1 MKKFVLMSLIALLT
15 LPAMAQSKY
24 GADSVKCVQN
34 LSLYR
39 DYYKQKMYD
48 EAYKFWNIAYN
59 SCPASSERMYVD
71 GANLVEMQL
80 KKAETDEQK
89 AAWVDSLLEVY
100 DKRIE
105 NFGKEGYI
113 LGRKGT
119 DMLRYAN
126 DDIEPVYNTLKKSID
141 MQGNESEAGAIVAF
155 MNAVVIMEKRDQLE
169 EAEVVSNFTK
179 LSDILASNFEKY
191 EGTKTKSYYE
201 RAQESVE
208 KLAGPYLN
216 CDVLIKMA
224 NDNYEQN
231 KEDLG
236 WMERTVNLLDK
247 KNCTDATIFFTIAK
261 KMHDD
266 EPSAVSAEKLG
277 ILSLKDKKYNNAV
290 TYFKQA
296 VDLVKDQADLYN
308 YYMDLV
314 EAYIGMNSYSE
325 ARSYAKKASEIRPN
339 EGMPYLKIG
348 DMIAS
353 SASQCKTDDACIS
366 KAVYWLAVDYFSKA
380 KSVDPSI
387 AETADK
393 RIGTYSAY
401 FPEKNDCFFKS
412 IKSGDSVKISCWIN
426 ESTKARF

>member
-1 MKKFVLMSLIALLT
+1 MSFIALLT

-48 EAYKFWNIAYN
+48 EAYKFWSIAYN
-59 SCPASSERMYVD
+59 ICPASSERMYVD
-71 GANLVEMQL
+71 GANLVEIQL

-89 AAWVDSLLEVY
+89 TAWIDSLLKVY

-105 NFGKEGYI
+105 NFGKEGYV

-141 MQGNESEAGAIVAF
+141 LQGNESEAGAIVSY
-155 MNAVVIMEKRDQLE
+155 MNAVVIMEKNGKME
-169 EAEVVSNFTK
+169 EAEVVANFTK

-201 RAQESVE
+201 RAQKSVE
-208 KLAGPYLN
+208 KLAGPYLS
-216 CDVLIKMA
+216 CDVLVKMA
-224 NDNYEQN
+224 KENYEQN
-231 KEDLG
+231 KDDRE

-247 KNCTDATIFFTIAK
+247 KNCTDALIFFTIAK

-277 ILSLKDKKYNNAV
+277 ILSLKNKKYNNAV

-296 VDLVKDQADLYN
+296 IDLVENQADLYN
-308 YYMDLV
+308 YYMELV
-314 EAYIGMNSYSE
+314 ETYIGMGSYSE
-325 ARSYAKKASEIRPN
+325 ARTYARKASEIRPN

-353 SASQCKTDDACIS
+353 SASQCKTDDACVS
-366 KAVYWLAVDYFSKA
+366 KAVYWLAVDYFNKA

-387 AETADK
+387 AETANQ

-412 IKSGDSVKISCWIN
+412 IKEGDDVKIGCWIN

>member
-59 SCPASSERMYVD
+59 ICPASSERMYVD

-89 AAWVDSLLEVY
+89 AAWVDSLLKVY

-126 DDIEPVYNTLKKSID
+126 DDIEAVYNTLKKSID
-141 MQGNESEAGAIVAF
+141 LQGDESEAGAIVAF
-155 MNAVVIMEKRDQLE
+155 MNTVVLMEKNEKLTKAD
-169 EAEVVSNFTK
+169 VVANFSK
-179 LSDILASNFEKY
+179 LSDILAYNFQKY
-191 EGTKTKSYYE
+191 EGQKTKTYYE

-231 KEDLG
+231 KSDRG
-236 WMERTVNLLDK
+236 WMERTVNLLDN

-266 EPSAVSAEKLG
+266 KPSAVSAEKLG
-277 ILSLKDKKYNNAV
+277 ILSLKNKKYNSAAS
-290 TYFKQA
+290 YFKQA
-296 VDLVKDQADLYN
+296 IDLAKEGADLYN
-308 YYMDLV
+308 YYMELV
-314 EAYIGMNSYSE
+314 ETYIGMSSYAE
-325 ARSYAKKASEIRPN
+325 ARTYARKASDVRPKA
-339 EGMPYLKIG
+339 GMPYLKIG

-353 SASQCKTDDACIS
+353 SASQCKTDDACAS

-387 AETADK
+387 AETANQ

-412 IKSGDSVKISCWIN
+412 IKAGDSVKIGCWIN

>member
-1 MKKFVLMSLIALLT
+1 MKKFVIMSFIALIT

-24 GADSVKCVQN
+24 GADSVKCIQN

-59 SCPASSERMYVD
+59 ICPASSERMYVD
-71 GANLVEMQL
+71 GANLVEIQL
-80 KKAETDEQK
+80 KEAETDEQK
-89 AAWVDSLLEVY
+89 AAWVDSLLKVY

-126 DDIEPVYNTLKKSID
+126 DDIEAVYNTLKKSID
-141 MQGNESEAGAIVAF
+141 LQGNEAEAGAIVAY
-155 MNAVVIMEKRDQLE
+155 MNAVVIMEKRDQME
-169 EAEVVSNFTK
+169 EAEVVNNFTK

-216 CDVLIKMA
+216 CEVLVKMA
-224 NDNYEQN
+224 KENYEQN
-231 KEDLG
+231 KEDRE

-247 KNCTDATIFFTIAK
+247 KNCTSASIFFTIAK
-261 KMHDD
+261 KMHKD

-277 ILSLKDKKYNNAV
+277 IMSLKNKKYNNAV

-296 VDLVKDQADLYN
+296 VDLVEDRADLYN
-308 YYMDLV
+308 YYMELV
-314 EAYIGMNSYSE
+314 DAYIGMGSYAE
-325 ARSYAKKASEIRPN
+325 ARTFAQKASEIRPN
-339 EGMPYLKIG
+339 DGMPYLKIG

-353 SASQCKTDDACIS
+353 SASQCKTDDACVS
-366 KAVYWLAVDYFSKA
+366 KAVYWLAVDYFNKA

-387 AETADK
+387 AETANQ

-412 IKSGDSVKISCWIN
+412 IKEGDSVKIGCWIN